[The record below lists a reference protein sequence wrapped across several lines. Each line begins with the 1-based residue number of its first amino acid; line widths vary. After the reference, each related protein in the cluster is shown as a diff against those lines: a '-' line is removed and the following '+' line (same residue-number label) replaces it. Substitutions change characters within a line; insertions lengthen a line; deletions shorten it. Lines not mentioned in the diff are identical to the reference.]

1 MEIGVLSS
9 LKQNSQGII
18 QKKYER
24 IDFLQSQRRLQLGVW
39 GELQAPKGVQ
49 GDALAK
55 AWVWNPQTFFFRI
68 KRTKTVTVTVN
79 IG

>member
-39 GELQAPKGVQ
+39 GEL
-49 GDALAK
+49 
-55 AWVWNPQTFFFRI
+55 
-68 KRTKTVTVTVN
+68 
-79 IG
+79 